1 MRVIAW
7 EILHDAVTFEDEEVV
22 HNLVHEVAVVRDD
35 DDAASEVLQVL
46 LQNLQRSDVEIVR
59 GLVEDEEIGALHEYS
74 TEVEPALL
82 APRKLVDVVL
92 LLLGREHEMLEELHG
107 RELPSASPIDVFS
120 GFADCIYHLH
130 LLVELHSVLTIVAET
145 DSLTHDKT
153 ATIGLHQSE
162 QHLHE
167 SALSCAV
174 IADDAELFVTREVIV
189 EVLEQDKV
197 SVSLAH
203 ILGLEY
209 LAADVGRFHLEP
221 DLLFLDTAMSL
232 LLQLVEGF
240 LAIPCF
246 MSSGLRHSSHP
257 VEFRP
262 VEVRCPS
269 HLSPSHF
276 QALFTMFEEVGI
288 VALIGVDR
296 FFIELED
303 DGTDAVEEVA
313 VVRDH
318 QEGDVGAREIVLEP
332 LYHLKVEVVR
342 RFIKDE
348 EVGLHDKRIGEGDTL
363 QLPS

>member
-35 DDAASEVLQVL
+35 DDATSEVLQVL
-46 LQNLQRSDVEIVR
+46 FQDLQRCDVEIVR

-74 TEVEPALL
+74 TEVKPALL

-107 RELPSASPIDVFS
+107 RELPSASQIDVFS
-120 GFADCIYHLH
+120 SFADCIYHLH

-167 SALSCAV
+167 SALACAV
-174 IADDAELFVTREVIV
+174 IADDAELFVTREVVV
-189 EVLEQDKV
+189 EVLEQDEV

-203 ILGLEY
+203 ILGLEN
-209 LAADVGRFHLEP
+209 LAADVGRFHLKP
-221 DLLFLDTAMSL
+221 DLLLLNSAMGL
-232 LLQLVEGF
+232 LLQLVESF
-240 LAIPCF
+240 LAISGF
-246 MSSGLRHSSHP
+246 MTSSLRHPSHP
-257 VEFRP
+257 IEFRP
-262 VEVRCPS
+262 VEIRCPRN
-269 HLSPSHF
+269 LCPSHF

-288 VALIGVDR
+288 VALISVDR
-296 FFIELED
+296 LFIKFED
-303 DGTDAVEEVA
+303 DGADAVEEVA
-313 VVRDH
+313 VVRHH
-318 QEGDVGAREIVLEP
+318 QEGDVGARQIVLEP

-342 RFIKDE
+342 WLVEDE